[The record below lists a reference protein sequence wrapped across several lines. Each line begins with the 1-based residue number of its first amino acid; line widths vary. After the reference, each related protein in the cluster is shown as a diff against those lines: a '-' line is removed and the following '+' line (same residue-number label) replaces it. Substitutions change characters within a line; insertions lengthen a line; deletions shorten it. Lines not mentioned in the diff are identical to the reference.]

1 MEHYRPFRYI
11 PNSYV
16 RHLSSAIGI
25 ALSVAGSTAHV
36 AVAQNNDTSSQAVAP
51 AAQNRTLLS
60 WEIQDVRDAMTDKV
74 TRMAVSKA
82 NFSDGTTL
90 EASAKCDE
98 IGIEFA
104 FGTFS
109 NKEPLPLSASGK
121 EIQLRVRTDNG
132 DTRIVRADR
141 QYTNQAKTL
150 FYDPDTSRAVL
161 ARSVRAPGGD
171 SPMEKA
177 LTGWMAD
184 STINEVLAKLAQNSL
199 GTTDALTKA
208 RSVRVELVLADG
220 RTDVFDLN
228 PQDGAFR
235 SILQQCPGAVPND
248 KSAGTTATPTTA
260 ATAPGHYYSPDAELT
275 LKPPRE
281 VTIPNGSSVMVYL
294 TQDQSSGVPV
304 TGKISI
310 LGQKTYPSRQGNFC
324 IVRWESKGRTLIGE
338 VGIVQLGAVLE
349 PSQAK
354 ACYMPYGTPGGVNLS
369 AKD

>member
-1 MEHYRPFRYI
+1 LEHYRPFRYI

-25 ALSVAGSTAHV
+25 AISIAGSTAHV
-36 AVAQNNDTSSQAVAP
+36 AVAQNSEASSNVAG
-51 AAQNRTLLS
+51 QDRTFLS
-60 WEIQDVRDAMTDKV
+60 WEIQDVRDAMTDKL
-74 TRMAVSKA
+74 TRIAVSNA
-82 NFSDGTTL
+82 EFSNGTTL

-98 IGIEFA
+98 IGVEFA

-132 DTRIVRADR
+132 DTRIVRANR
-141 QYTNQAKTL
+141 QYTNQTKTL

-184 STINEVLAKLAQNSL
+184 STINEALAKLAQNAL

-208 RSVRVELVLADG
+208 GSVRVELTLADG

-228 PQDGAFR
+228 PQDQVLR
-235 SILQQCPGAVPND
+235 SVMRQCPGGTPNHA
-248 KSAGTTATPTTA
+248 SAPTNA
-260 ATAPGHYYSPDAELT
+260 GPALGQYYAPSPGLT
-275 LKPPRE
+275 FSPPRE
-281 VTIPNGSSVMVYL
+281 VTIQNGNSIKVYL
-294 TQDQSSGVPV
+294 TDDQASGVSV
-304 TGKISI
+304 MGKISI
-310 LGQKTYPSRQGNFC
+310 LGQKAYPSRAGNFC
-324 IVRWESKGRTLIGE
+324 IVRWVSNGRTLIGE

-354 ACYMPYGTPGGVNLS
+354 ACYLPYGTSGGVNLS
-369 AKD
+369 AQD